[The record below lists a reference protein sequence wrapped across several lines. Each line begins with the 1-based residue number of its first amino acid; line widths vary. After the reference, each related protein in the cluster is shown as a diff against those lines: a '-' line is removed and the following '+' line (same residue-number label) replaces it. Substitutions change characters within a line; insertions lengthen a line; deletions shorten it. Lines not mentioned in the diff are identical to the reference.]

1 MEVKLDRNGSELTVA
16 VEGRVD
22 TLTAPT
28 LEEQVKGEINGV
40 TKLVLDFTE
49 LKYISSAGLRVLL
62 FLHQEMS
69 QNGEMIVKNV
79 CPEVMDVF
87 DITGLSDA
95 LTENLP
101 QVLEFID
108 QQLEEY
114 NCPMKILSQID
125 LAVEEIFVNI
135 ASYAYNPE
143 VGPATIRTEVLE
155 NPLTVV
161 ISFVDN
167 GVQYD
172 PLAKPDPNT
181 TLSAD
186 ERPIGGLGIFLAKK
200 TMDDIN
206 YEYKEGQNILTI
218 KKAIS

>member
-1 MEVKLDRNGSELTVA
+1 MKD
-16 VEGRVD
+16 
-22 TLTAPT
+22 
-28 LEEQVKGEINGV
+28 LEI
-40 TKLVLDFTE
+40 L
-49 LKYISSAGLRVLL
+49 
-62 FLHQEMS
+62 
-69 QNGEMIVKNV
+69 
-79 CPEVMDVF
+79 
-87 DITGLSDA
+87 A

-143 VGPATIRTEVLE
+143 VGPATIKTEVLE

-181 TLSAD
+181 KLSAD

>member
-1 MEVKLDRNGSELTVA
+1 MEVKFDRNGSELTVA

-79 CPEVMDVF
+79 CPEVVDVF

-95 LTENLP
+95 LTIE
-101 QVLEFID
+101 
-108 QQLEEY
+108 
-114 NCPMKILSQID
+114 
-125 LAVEEIFVNI
+125 
-135 ASYAYNPE
+135 
-143 VGPATIRTEVLE
+143 
-155 NPLTVV
+155 
-161 ISFVDN
+161 
-167 GVQYD
+167 
-172 PLAKPDPNT
+172 
-181 TLSAD
+181 
-186 ERPIGGLGIFLAKK
+186 
-200 TMDDIN
+200 
-206 YEYKEGQNILTI
+206 
-218 KKAIS
+218 